1 MLVYSSKYV
10 EIQFFESQ
18 SLLEAVWLPTTEN
31 MNQEEYKAT
40 FEKILTLF
48 QEYHPVFW
56 LGDTVNFKMAVVPEL
71 QEWTAQTLTP
81 QLIDLGLR
89 KMALLIPE
97 ELIANLALQQS
108 VDEITDEMEQEKAFE
123 MRYFDKIEEARKWLK
138 A

>member
-10 EIQFFESQ
+10 EIQFFESK
-18 SLLEAVWLPTTEN
+18 SLLEAVWLVTTEN
-31 MNQEEYKAT
+31 MSQAEYKAT
-40 FEKILTLF
+40 FEQILAIF
-48 QEYHPVFW
+48 QAHHPAFW
-56 LGDTVNFKMAVVPEL
+56 LGDTVNFKMAVIPEL

-81 QLIDLGLR
+81 QLIALGLR

-108 VDEITDEMEQEKAFE
+108 VDEITDEMTQEKVFE
-123 MRYFDKIEEARKWLK
+123 MRYFDKIEDARSWLK